1 MHTIYFNNSKAL
13 FWSLYHHLGPL
24 LILFRIHMK
33 ISSERNP
40 NTSWAVFCQSC
51 TKVSNCKSGAFLL
64 FLAIPRSTT
73 NKHTW
78 LQSLCSRTTCGRQ
91 KNKKLQ
97 RTVSRKKLISL
108 SFRLPS
114 ITTSSLFL
122 SPKYCFWS
130 MAIRKQLI
138 ICLFFFFY
146 STEKEILFHR
156 RQNLNSLAVLF
167 SSQELQSCFSVG
179 KLMRKL

>member
-73 NKHTW
+73 KKHTW

-97 RTVSRKKLISL
+97 
-108 SFRLPS
+108 S
-114 ITTSSLFL
+114 IVF
-122 SPKYCFWS
+122 
-130 MAIRKQLI
+130 
-138 ICLFFFFY
+138 
-146 STEKEILFHR
+146 FHR
-156 RQNLNSLAVLF
+156 RSWLAYPSDYPVKPLPVCSFQQNTAFGVWLLENNLSFAYIYIYLYIFLFHWKRNFISWEAKFKLPSSLIFLSRIAQLF
-167 SSQELQSCFSVG
+167 
-179 KLMRKL
+179 